1 MREFERT
8 EVMREKCH
16 ICGCKNKL
24 YTNIVTKSGKIVGY
38 TLRCCNCGR
47 TIKYM
52 DPNINI
58 VCQATY
64 VGSRKCIQ
72 ESYCPHKNCPL
83 YGTCGRHKKK
93 PPKDNKNNGG
103 NKKCNCD
110 CNNCELCQ
118 SDFQYQNELTV
129 KVDKESKFL

>member
-24 YTNIVTKSGKIVGY
+24 HTNLINKSGKIVGY

-47 TIKYM
+47 TIQYLNPENNVIGQKYYKGT
-52 DPNINI
+52 
-58 VCQATY
+58 Q
-64 VGSRKCIQ
+64 KCIQ

-83 YGTCGRHKKK
+83 YGTCGRNKKK
-93 PPKDNKNNGG
+93 PINDKKTNKN
-103 NKKCNCD
+103 CNCG
-110 CNNCELCQ
+110 CSGCSLCQ
-118 SDFQYQNELTV
+118 SDFPYQSELTV
-129 KVDKESKFL
+129 KVEKESKFL